1 MGFIVSRVPK
11 AKHSGSQPLTQ
22 VSMKKA
28 IQPAAVCLFELTE
41 ARSNLPERMRFLR
54 FFSGW
59 PINTSAE
66 MPSSFRTRR
75 IIASVSERRR
85 VITSETRARLPISG
99 SRFFLVSP
107 CCSMRN

>member
-41 ARSNLPERMRFLR
+41 AGADFAARVRS
-54 FFSGW
+54 
-59 PINTSAE
+59 
-66 MPSSFRTRR
+66 
-75 IIASVSERRR
+75 
-85 VITSETRARLPISG
+85 
-99 SRFFLVSP
+99 
-107 CCSMRN
+107 